1 MKLEENYQETKEE
14 ALARVRQANKDDYC
28 KIFNFAVEW
37 VKKQFKVFNA
47 NDFKKAYLEE
57 HEMPQ
62 QVNLFGAVFSNLA
75 REKMIFL
82 QGAVNS
88 TTPESKG
95 CLIRTWISLQY
106 KERQKNNASNKNNLK
121 LEL

>member
-1 MKLEENYQETKEE
+1 MENHQETKEE
-14 ALARVRQANKDDYC
+14 ALQRVRMANKEDYC
-28 KIFNFAVEW
+28 KIFDFAVIW

-57 HEMPQ
+57 HQMPQ

-75 REKMIFL
+75 KEGLIFH
-82 QGAVNS
+82 QGATIS
-88 TTPESKG
+88 KTPMSKG
-95 CLIRTWISLQY
+95 CLIRTWISLEFKQ
-106 KERQKNNASNKNNLK
+106 RQKNNASNNSNLK

>member
-1 MKLEENYQETKEE
+1 MDKYQETKEE
-14 ALARVRQANKDDYC
+14 VLARVRQANKDDYC

-47 NDFKKAYLEE
+47 NDFKKAYLEK

-88 TTPESKG
+88 NTPQSKS

-106 KERQKNNASNKNNLK
+106 KQKQQDNAKNKSNLK